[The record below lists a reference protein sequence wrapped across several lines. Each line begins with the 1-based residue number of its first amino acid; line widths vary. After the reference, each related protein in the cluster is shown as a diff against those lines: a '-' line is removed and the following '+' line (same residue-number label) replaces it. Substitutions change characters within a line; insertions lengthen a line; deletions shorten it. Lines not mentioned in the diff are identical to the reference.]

1 MPGFPLSFAMH
12 ETEIADLADA
22 AISDL
27 ADRLAMRAFRPL
39 GADGAA
45 DVTAPVESDALA
57 TLHVLAHLQ
66 RAIARQ
72 ADRAAERAAESGAGY
87 PQLGRACNITRQG
100 ARRRWPGLVP
110 ANGAVP
116 PHAQHPNA
124 QHENAQHQDP
134 QHQAPDRS
142 DA

>member
-22 AISDL
+22 AIADL

-39 GADGAA
+39 GTGGDA
-45 DVTAPVESDALA
+45 DVTAPADGDALA

-66 RAIARQ
+66 RAVARQ
-72 ADRAAERAAESGAGY
+72 ADRAAERAAEDGAGY
-87 PQLGRACNITRQG
+87 PQLGRAYNITRQG

-110 ANGAVP
+110 ANGAALP
-116 PHAQHPNA
+116 
-124 QHENAQHQDP
+124 DTDC
-134 QHQAPDRS
+134 QAPDRS
-142 DA
+142 DR